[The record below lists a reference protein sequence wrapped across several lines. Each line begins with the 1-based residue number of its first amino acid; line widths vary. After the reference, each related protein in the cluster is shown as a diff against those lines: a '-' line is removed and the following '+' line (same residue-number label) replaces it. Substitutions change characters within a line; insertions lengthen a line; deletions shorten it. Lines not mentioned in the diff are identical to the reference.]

1 MGRLGRR
8 LGELR
13 REAQRGSA
21 ALFIAMFA
29 PAMIFMAGLVI
40 DGGSALEAR
49 QRAADTAEQAA
60 RAAVQECDEGLLR
73 SLSECR
79 ITDIGRANRAAQRYR
94 GPGIDTM
101 TLVPISP
108 AGQGFYGVRVTVT
121 ITFRTTLLGIVPAFR
136 TMTVTES
143 ADAIAVTD
151 L

>member
-1 MGRLGRR
+1 MRAWSHRLRAMRR
-8 LGELR
+8 G
-13 REAQRGSA
+13 AQRGSA
-21 ALFIAMFA
+21 ALFVAMFA

-49 QRAADTAEQAA
+49 QRASDTAEQAA

-79 ITDIGRANRAAQRYR
+79 ITDLGRARRAAERYR
-94 GPGIDTM
+94 TPGIQRLD
-101 TLVPISP
+101 LAPISP
-108 AGQGFYGVRVTVT
+108 AGQGWYGVRVSVT
-121 ITFRTTLLGIVPAFR
+121 ITFRTTLIGIIPAFR
-136 TMTVTES
+136 TVTVTES